1 MLRDERGIALLTV
14 LMMTAIMMVIVSL
27 VGYKVLR
34 STRGTVTEGLKTKAY
49 YAASAGVDSARLQLS
64 DQYIASDYWQ
74 NILDPDPANITP
86 AADLYMR
93 STTLEP
99 AGFTTS
105 PPLTLQVFIKDN
117 NDGDSDYGIDT
128 DQLVMV
134 NVEAVAP
141 DGRTSSMVEARLLYD
156 DSDSGYSQ
164 LGGSAGRENFR
175 DVSGVGDISN
185 LDSNTTTIDLK

>member
-34 STRGTVTEGLKTKAY
+34 STRGTATEGLKTKAY

-64 DQYIASDYWQ
+64 EQYITSDYWQ

-156 DSDSGYSQ
+156 DSNSGYSQ

-185 LDSNTTTIDLK
+185 LGSNTTSIELQ